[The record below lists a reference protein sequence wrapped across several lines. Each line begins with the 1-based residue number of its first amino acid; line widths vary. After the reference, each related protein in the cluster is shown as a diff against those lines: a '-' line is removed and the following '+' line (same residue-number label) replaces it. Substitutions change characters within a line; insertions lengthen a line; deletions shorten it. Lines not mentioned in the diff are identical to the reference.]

1 MIDKDESLND
11 GKDDINEDGDGDIID
26 NINEWKIESNVDEI
40 NINNN
45 NDIDIN
51 DVKKCKIIFLYYL
64 YYLYVI

>member
-45 NDIDIN
+45 NDIDI
-51 DVKKCKIIFLYYL
+51 DDIMDCKIISYIIYII
-64 YYLYVI
+64 YM

>member
-45 NDIDIN
+45 NDIDID
-51 DVKKCKIIFLYYL
+51 DVMKCKIIFYIIYII
-64 YYLYVI
+64 YM

>member
-45 NDIDIN
+45 DDIDID
-51 DVKKCKIIFLYYL
+51 DVKDCKIIFYIIYII
-64 YYLYVI
+64 YM